1 MLDIKLIREN
11 PDFVRENLAR
21 RKKPKFLEMLD
32 EVIQADEDWRR
43 LKSEEDALRQKRNEL
58 TKTIQ
63 KLKKEGKTGQ
73 ISEVIADAKK
83 IPDQIK
89 NLEEKREEA
98 RKQRD
103 RLLLQIP
110 NLLHESVP
118 YGEDDGGNVTVETW
132 GKKPDFS
139 FTPKS
144 HVDLVE
150 SLQLADVE
158 RAAKT
163 SGARFYFLQEELV
176 SLEFAI
182 IQHAQQLLRKRGYRL
197 IIPPTL
203 VKGFVM
209 EGGGFLPTYRDDVY
223 KIEDEDLF
231 LVGTSEAPLVAM
243 HADEILYEEDF
254 PIRYA
259 GFSTCFRTE
268 AGAHGKD
275 TKGIFRTHHFEKIEQ
290 ISITNPEQSWKEHDY
305 LFETA
310 ELFWQSL
317 KIPYRKVNICTGDLG
332 IVASKK
338 FDLEG
343 WYPSQQTYRELV
355 STSNCTDY
363 QTRRLKIRYRKKD
376 GMPTQTAHSLNST
389 LIAIERGLTCILE
402 NYQQEDGSVIVPEVL
417 QKYTGFDKIDGKKR
431 KKND

>member
-11 PDFVRENLAR
+11 PDLVRGNLER
-21 RKKPKFLEMLD
+21 RKKPKFLNMLD
-32 EVIQADEDWRR
+32 EVIAVDERWRQF
-43 LKSEEDALRQKRNEL
+43 KSEEDLLRQKRNEL
-58 TKTIQ
+58 TNSIK
-63 KLKKEGKTGQ
+63 KLKKDGKSDQ
-73 ISEVIADAKK
+73 IPQVIAEAKK

-89 NLEEKREEA
+89 ELEEKREQA
-98 RKQRD
+98 KQKRD
-103 RLLLQIP
+103 QLLLQIP

-118 YGEDDGGNVTVETW
+118 YGEDDEGNVTVETW
-132 GKKPDFS
+132 GEKPTFS
-139 FTPKS
+139 FEPLS

-150 SLQLADVE
+150 SLQLADIE

-163 SGARFYFLQEELV
+163 SGARFYFLQDDLV
-176 SLEFAI
+176 SLELAI

-231 LVGTSEAPLVAM
+231 LVGTSEAPLVGM
-243 HADEILYEEDF
+243 HADEILYENDF
-254 PIRYA
+254 PLRYA

-290 ISITNPEQSWKEHDY
+290 ISITSPEKSWEEHEY

-343 WYPSQQTYRELV
+343 WYPSQETYRELV

-363 QTRRLKIRYRKKD
+363 QTRRLKIRYREKD
-376 GMPTQTAHSLNST
+376 GMPTQMAHSLNST

-402 NYQQEDGSVIVPEVL
+402 NYQQDDGSVKVPEVL
-417 QKYTGFDKIDGKKR
+417 QKYTGFSEIVGQKKR
-431 KKND
+431 KEK

>member
-1 MLDIKLIREN
+1 
-11 PDFVRENLAR
+11 
-21 RKKPKFLEMLD
+21 
-32 EVIQADEDWRR
+32 
-43 LKSEEDALRQKRNEL
+43 
-58 TKTIQ
+58 
-63 KLKKEGKTGQ
+63 
-73 ISEVIADAKK
+73 
-83 IPDQIK
+83 
-89 NLEEKREEA
+89 
-98 RKQRD
+98 
-103 RLLLQIP
+103 
-110 NLLHESVP
+110 
-118 YGEDDGGNVTVETW
+118 
-132 GKKPDFS
+132 
-139 FTPKS
+139 
-144 HVDLVE
+144 
-150 SLQLADVE
+150 
-158 RAAKT
+158 
-163 SGARFYFLQEELV
+163 
-176 SLEFAI
+176 
-182 IQHAQQLLRKRGYRL
+182 L

-203 VKGFVM
+203 VKGFIR

-231 LVGTSEAPLVAM
+231 LVGTSEAPLVGM
-243 HADEILYEEDF
+243 HADEILYEDDF

-290 ISITNPEQSWKEHDY
+290 ISITSPEQSWKEHDY

-310 ELFWQSL
+310 ELFWKSL

-343 WYPSQQTYRELV
+343 WYPSQETYRELV

-363 QTRRLKIRYRKKD
+363 QTRRLKIRYREKD

-417 QKYTGFDKIDGKKR
+417 QKYTSFDRIKGKKR
-431 KKND
+431 KKNN

>member
-11 PDFVRENLAR
+11 PDLVRSNLER
-21 RKKPKFLEMLD
+21 RKKPKFLKMLD
-32 EVIQADEDWRR
+32 DVIDADEEWRS
-43 LKSEEDALRQKRNEL
+43 LKMKEDALRQKRNEL
-58 TKTIQ
+58 TKSIQ
-63 KLKKEGKTGQ
+63 QLKKDGN
-73 ISEVIADAKK
+73 A
-83 IPDQIK
+83 DQIPK
-89 NLEEKREEA
+89 VIEEA
-98 RKQRD
+98 KQIPNKIKEIEEERENARKNRD
-103 RLLLQIP
+103 TLLLQIP
-110 NLLHESVP
+110 NLLHDTVP
-118 YGEDDGGNVTVETW
+118 YGEDDEGNVTVETW
-132 GKKPDFS
+132 GEKPNFS
-139 FTPKS
+139 FTPRS
-144 HVDLVE
+144 HVDIVE
-150 SLQLADVE
+150 ELQLADME

-163 SGARFYFLQEELV
+163 SGARFYFLQDELV
-176 SLEFAI
+176 TLEFAI
-182 IQHAQQLLRKRGYRL
+182 IHHAQSLLRERGYRL

-231 LVGTSEAPLVAM
+231 LVGTSEAPLVGM
-243 HADEILYEEDF
+243 HADEILYQDDF

-290 ISITNPEQSWKEHDY
+290 ISITHPEQSWEEHDY

-310 ELFWQSL
+310 ELFWKSL
-317 KIPYRKVNICTGDLG
+317 KIPFRKVNICTGDLG

-343 WYPSQQTYRELV
+343 WYPSQEEYRELV

-363 QTRRLKIRYRKKD
+363 QTRRLKIRYREKD
-376 GMPTQTAHSLNST
+376 GMPTQMAHSLNST
-389 LIAIERGLTCILE
+389 LIAIERGMTCILE
-402 NYQQEDGSVIVPEVL
+402 NYQQEDGVIKVPEVL
-417 QKYTGFDKIDGKKR
+417 QKYTGFSEIIGEKKR
-431 KKND
+431 KEK